1 MIAAGLGVRQPKRS
15 EEARAYEKAVRGRVE
30 REREVER
37 ERVVTEEKEGR
48 EREERRRGWWGR

>member
-15 EEARAYEKAVRGRVE
+15 EESRAYEKAVRGKAE

-37 ERVVTEEKEGR
+37 ERGVREER
-48 EREERRRGWWGR
+48 EREERRRGVWEG